1 MRKLSLIIIAALAV
15 LIALPGCF
23 SATQSTIK
31 EYNAD
36 GSIARETVT
45 SESVIKTVIDS
56 TRDKLVIFND
66 QSWIGGIYF
75 VPPGS
80 DTANPAGV
88 LKIAAGKS
96 DLTMIT
102 VPFERVAKSYAV
114 QTVTGI
120 ASIVTAARAGEI
132 SLSSTGISSST
143 AAADTAADTATTTTK
158 DE

>member
-1 MRKLSLIIIAALAV
+1 MRKLSIIAALAI
-15 LIALPGCF
+15 IALPGCF

-66 QSWIGGIYF
+66 QSWLGGIYF

-96 DLTMIT
+96 DITMVT
-102 VPFERVAKSYAV
+102 VPFERVGKSYAV
-114 QTVTGI
+114 QTATGI
-120 ASIVTAARAGEI
+120 ASIITAARAGEI
-132 SLSSTGISSST
+132 SLSSTGISSSAGT
-143 AAADTAADTATTTTK
+143 SDAATDTATASTTK